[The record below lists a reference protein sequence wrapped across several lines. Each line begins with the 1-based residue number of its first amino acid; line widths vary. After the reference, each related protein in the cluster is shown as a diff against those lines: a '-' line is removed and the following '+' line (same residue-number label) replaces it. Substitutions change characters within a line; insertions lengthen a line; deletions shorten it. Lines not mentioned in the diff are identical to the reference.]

1 MTPRDPRIDAY
12 IARQAD
18 FARPLLEYLRETV
31 HEACPGVEETLKW
44 SAPAFVHAGG
54 ILCSMAAFKQHASFG
69 YWKHALVVGEDES
82 AGQPR
87 EGQPRE
93 GMGSYGKLT
102 TLKDLPPKKQLLA
115 HLRRAMQLNED
126 GVKTP
131 GVRKTTAPRPPPQAP
146 ADLAAALRHNA
157 KAKATFEAF
166 PPSQQREYVDWIT
179 EAKRDETR
187 HKRLAQAVEWL
198 AEGKQRH
205 WKYQN
210 C

>member
-1 MTPRDPRIDAY
+1 
-12 IARQAD
+12 
-18 FARPLLEYLRETV
+18 
-31 HEACPGVEETLKW
+31 
-44 SAPAFVHAGG
+44 
-54 ILCSMAAFKQHASFG
+54 
-69 YWKHALVVGEDES
+69 
-82 AGQPR
+82 
-87 EGQPRE
+87 
-93 GMGSYGKLT
+93 MGSYGKLT

-126 GVKTP
+126 GVKTR
-131 GVRKTTAPRPPPQAP
+131 GVRKTTAPRPPPQVP
-146 ADLAAALRHNA
+146 ADLAAALRHDA
-157 KAKATFEAF
+157 RAKATFEAF
-166 PPSQQREYVDWIT
+166 PPSQQREYVAWIT